1 MMKRFYCYFMI
12 ILSML
17 AVFQQANAQT
27 IYEKWPRFEEWVGIK
42 PTERIFRGK
51 GLFEHPVFQ
60 EGIKQLNLEM
70 LWNDIWHPNYVFIHP
85 VQQSGEW
92 ILVMG
97 QHPDVQ
103 DRDLVIFI
111 NLTRRQIEGVCLAGT
126 KFYNANPFSTPLS
139 KTQVTYYL
147 GDKRQIDQSFSG
159 ENCGGDNLQQVIRQ
173 WQEVL
178 KLVRK

>member
-1 MMKRFYCYFMI
+1 MMKRAYFYVGVI
-12 ILSML
+12 VSVL
-17 AVFQQANAQT
+17 AVFPQANAQT
-27 IYEKWPRFEEWVGIK
+27 IYEKWPRFEEWVGIE

-51 GLFEHPVFQ
+51 GLFEHPAFQ
-60 EGIKQLNLEM
+60 EGIKQLNLEI

-92 ILVMG
+92 IVVMG

-111 NLTRRQIEGVCLAGT
+111 NLTHRQIEGVCLAGT
-126 KFYNANPFSTPLS
+126 KFYNTNPFSTPLS

-147 GDKRQIDQSFSG
+147 GDNRQIDQSFSV